1 MKTRPNRRVGIFCFN
16 KSIKSEMKRSRVLKT
31 YLNRAAVLNERLQV
45 LNMFVLHII
54 SGFYHS
60 EKVSVNKIVVFVR
73 FKEKFFVLFY
83 VNNYLVSF

>member
-1 MKTRPNRRVGIFCFN
+1 
-16 KSIKSEMKRSRVLKT
+16 MKRSRVLKT
-31 YLNRAAVLNERLQV
+31 CLNRAAVLNERLQV

-83 VNNYLVSF
+83 VNRYRHFLIPLNVFNGISYTI

>member
-31 YLNRAAVLNERLQV
+31 CLNRAAVLNERLQV

-54 SGFYHS
+54 SGFYRS

-73 FKEKFFVLFY
+73 FI
-83 VNNYLVSF
+83 SFSCYFM

>member
-1 MKTRPNRRVGIFCFN
+1 MKH
-16 KSIKSEMKRSRVLKT
+16 SRVLKT
-31 YLNRAAVLNERLQV
+31 CLNRAAVFNERLQV

-83 VNNYLVSF
+83 VNRYRHFLIPLNVFNGISYTI

>member
-1 MKTRPNRRVGIFCFN
+1 MKH
-16 KSIKSEMKRSRVLKT
+16 SRVLKT
-31 YLNRAAVLNERLQV
+31 CLNRAAVLNERLQV

-83 VNNYLVSF
+83 VNRYRHFLIPLNVFNGISYTI